1 MSYRDELIGK
11 QFPVLDKGYVH
22 VVDLFGDDQ
31 RIVNAAR
38 VSYGKG
44 TKHIREN
51 RGLIRYLMRH
61 HHTSPFEQCVITLGI
76 KCPMD
81 VWRQW
86 IRHRTAAVNEY
97 STRYSVAI
105 DDTMITEPWAWRAQS
120 STNKQGSGQTLP
132 MIEGEV
138 FSRDEQKLHEYSK
151 EIYKTRIDAGIAR
164 EQARKDLPLST
175 YTEAYWTI
183 NLHNLLHF
191 LELRMD
197 RHAQEEIRTYAD
209 VIADNIVAFWVPES
223 WEAFC
228 DYRLHAI
235 HLSVAEQGVV
245 SQMIG
250 VMDTEEVENLIKMSG
265 GELSKREATE
275 LSAKLKNMR
284 TWVSND
290 ADLSFINMPG
300 DDNE

>member
-1 MSYRDELIGK
+1 MDHKDKLIGQ
-11 QFPVLDKGYVH
+11 QFPALDKGYVH
-22 VVDLFGDDQ
+22 VVDIFGDDQ

-61 HHTSPFEQCVITLGI
+61 KHTSPFEQCVITLGI

-97 STRYSVAI
+97 STRYSEAM

-120 STNKQGSGQTLP
+120 TTNKQGSGQTLP
-132 MIEGEV
+132 MAEGEV
-138 FSRDEQKLHEYSK
+138 FSKDEQHLHEYVK
-151 EIYKTRIDAGIAR
+151 TVYKTRIDAGIAR

-197 RHAQEEIRTYAD
+197 SHAQEEIRTYAQ
-209 VIADNIVAFWVPES
+209 IIGDNIVAFWVPEV

-228 DYRLHAI
+228 DYRFNAVN
-235 HLSVAEQGVV
+235 LSVHEQGVV
-245 SQMIG
+245 AQMIG
-250 VMDTEEVENLIKMSG
+250 MMALEEEENLIKMSG
-265 GELSKREATE
+265 GNLSKREATE
-275 LSAKLKNMR
+275 LAAKLQEMR
-284 TWVSND
+284 DWISVS

-300 DDNE
+300 GDDE